1 MHNFRDE
8 RTGRQIITTYA
19 PIFRGKLEKLER
31 RGQGHCAEAV
41 KLRKTLALIDR
52 AQTRPHLED
61 DRQPFL
67 AAAE

>member
-1 MHNFRDE
+1 MQKSQDE

-41 KLRKTLALIDR
+41 KLRKTLARIDR
-52 AQTRPHLED
+52 AQTRPHLEAGG
-61 DRQPFL
+61 QPFP

>member
-1 MHNFRDE
+1 MQKFQDE

-41 KLRKTLALIDR
+41 KLRKTLARIDR
-52 AQTRPHLED
+52 AQTRSHLED
-61 DRQPFL
+61 GGQPFP

>member
-1 MHNFRDE
+1 MPKFQDE
-8 RTGRQIITTYA
+8 RPGRRIITTYA

-41 KLRKTLALIDR
+41 KLRKTLALIDQ
-52 AQTRPHLED
+52 AQARPHLD
-61 DRQPFL
+61 DGGQPFL

>member
-1 MHNFRDE
+1 MQKFQDE

-41 KLRKTLALIDR
+41 RLRKILARIDR
-52 AQTRPHLED
+52 AQTQSHLED
-61 DRQPFL
+61 GGQPFP